1 MFALRDAPDKGSVD
15 GIPVAA
21 SAVPTLEGL
30 VEPARPAPVGAL
42 APDAAVGDV
51 TDVGTMFSDSD
62 DSQWNDS
69 QWNDGDAKDTGP
81 FIDADDDAGDYSF
94 SPVSE
99 VGDFLDPDAG

>member
-1 MFALRDAPDKGSVD
+1 MFALRDTPDKESVD
-15 GIPVAA
+15 GTPVAA

-42 APDAAVGDV
+42 APDVSVGDV
-51 TDVGTMFSDSD
+51 IEAGTMFSGSD
-62 DSQWNDS
+62 DSQWS
-69 QWNDGDAKDTGP
+69 DGDAKDTGP

-99 VGDFLDPDAG
+99 VGEFLDPDAG